1 MTAKPENSQ
10 PKTAPKTAPDSQTEE
25 SRAKMLSVARR
36 VFEIEARGLTEA
48 AQGLDD
54 TFLDAVDKI
63 LNITGRL
70 IVSGMGKSGHIA
82 HKIAATL
89 ASTGTPSFFVHPAEA
104 SHGDL
109 GMITRDDA
117 VLAISNSG
125 DTAELSD
132 LIAYAKRFSIPLIGI
147 TTNPKSA
154 LADGADVLLALP
166 NADEACPMGLAPTTS
181 TTMTLALGDALA
193 IALLEHRGFTPDQFQ
208 LLHPG
213 GQLGRELLKIS
224 DIMHADDEIPKV
236 APDTTMSEVL
246 ITMTTKHFGC
256 AGVLGVNNQLLG
268 IITDGDLRRNMASGL
283 LDVSAETVMTANP
296 VTIASSALAIEALAI
311 MNDKTITSLF
321 VVDENEVVGIIHV
334 HDLLHFGIA

>member
-1 MTAKPENSQ
+1 MTATETSKPEG
-10 PKTAPKTAPDSQTEE
+10 TDETEQFE
-25 SRAKMLSVARR
+25 AARR
-36 VFEIEARGLTEA
+36 VLELEADAILALARS
-48 AQGLDD
+48 LDD
-54 TFLDAVDKI
+54 RFVAALDILMAVS
-63 LNITGRL
+63 GRV
-70 IVSGMGKSGHIA
+70 IVTGMGKSGHIA